1 MKRSYNYKETYN
13 QWIHDPAIDATLKH
27 ELVAIEGQDKEIED
41 RFYRDLEFGTG
52 GLRGVMGA
60 GTNRMNRYTVGR
72 AAQGFASYINHV
84 APHRGS
90 VVIAYDSRSQ
100 SYEFALETALV
111 MAANQVRAYIFE
123 SLRPTPELSFAVRY
137 LRATAGIV
145 ITASHNPPEYNGF
158 KAYGQ
163 DGGQLLP
170 DVAEQ
175 VMRAIALISSP
186 SQILRMERSVAEQA
200 GKLVWIGSSID
211 QAYLD
216 AVVSASPN
224 YGIVTDS
231 RRGREALKIIYTPL
245 HGAGNLLVR
254 TALAQAGFADVFVVP
269 EQEQPDA
276 QFSTVASPNPEEHAA
291 FAIALKY
298 AEQHEAKLL
307 LATDPDCDRV
317 GVVVRDGAGKYQFL
331 TGNQTGAV
339 IAEYIFSILTGEG
352 KMPVNAVMI
361 NTIVS
366 SDLGRA
372 VANHYGVKVMQT
384 LTGFKYIGA
393 KMTEFEKSGEYTF
406 VLGYEESYGYLVGD
420 YARDKD
426 AVVASLLV
434 AEAAAY
440 YQRQGLTLTDL
451 LQQIYARHG
460 YYLENLQARTLKGKD
475 GVAKM
480 STLMDN
486 WRSNAPKHI
495 AGQPVAQVFDY
506 LQDIHSLPVE
516 NVLKFLLQD
525 GSWFCLRPSG
535 TEPKMKMYFAVVG
548 KSEADAKL
556 NLDQLV
562 NDVMQLVDQAI

>member
-1 MKRSYNYKETYN
+1 
-13 QWIHDPAIDATLKH
+13 
-27 ELVAIEGQDKEIED
+27 
-41 RFYRDLEFGTG
+41 
-52 GLRGVMGA
+52 
-60 GTNRMNRYTVGR
+60 
-72 AAQGFASYINHV
+72 
-84 APHRGS
+84 
-90 VVIAYDSRSQ
+90 
-100 SYEFALETALV
+100 
-111 MAANQVRAYIFE
+111 
-123 SLRPTPELSFAVRY
+123 
-137 LRATAGIV
+137 
-145 ITASHNPPEYNGF
+145 
-158 KAYGQ
+158 
-163 DGGQLLP
+163 
-170 DVAEQ
+170 
-175 VMRAIALISSP
+175 
-186 SQILRMERSVAEQA
+186 
-200 GKLVWIGSSID
+200 
-211 QAYLD
+211 
-216 AVVSASPN
+216 
-224 YGIVTDS
+224 
-231 RRGREALKIIYTPL
+231 
-245 HGAGNLLVR
+245 
-254 TALAQAGFADVFVVP
+254 
-269 EQEQPDA
+269 
-276 QFSTVASPNPEEHAA
+276 
-291 FAIALKY
+291 
-298 AEQHEAKLL
+298 
-307 LATDPDCDRV
+307 
-317 GVVVRDGAGKYQFL
+317 
-331 TGNQTGAV
+331 
-339 IAEYIFSILTGEG
+339 
-352 KMPVNAVMI
+352 MPVNAVMI

-486 WRSNAPKHI
+486 WRSNAPQHI

-548 KSEADAKL
+548 KSEVDAKL
-556 NLDQLV
+556 KLDQLV
-562 NDVMQLVDQAI
+562 SDVMQLVDQAI